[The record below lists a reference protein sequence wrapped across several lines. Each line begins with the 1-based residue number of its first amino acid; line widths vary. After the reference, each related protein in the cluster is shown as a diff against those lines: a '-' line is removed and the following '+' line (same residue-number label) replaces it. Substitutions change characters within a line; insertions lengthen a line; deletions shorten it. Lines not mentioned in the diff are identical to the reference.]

1 MLMISEGVAIHYT
14 GYGEDLVKKMHFT
27 DKYCGPGGPNKAR
40 NKTNDW
46 KMV

>member
-1 MLMISEGVAIHYT
+1 MLMISEGVK